1 MTSQGPGEFH
11 VRAVPAKDLFEL
23 RRRVLRGDD
32 PGSSGQDPRDDEATT
47 LHFAGFLDDRVV
59 ASASFFSA
67 RPPINPD
74 LVSYQLRYMAIDF
87 DVQGRGYGAVL
98 VDSALTE
105 LRAQGAQQVWA
116 NARDSALGFY
126 QSTGW
131 STLVGSEHVSIET
144 QLPHTVIFMLLSG
157 VTPLRADRG

>member
-1 MTSQGPGEFH
+1 LQ
-11 VRAVPAKDLFEL
+11 VRAVPAKELFEL

-32 PGSSGQDPRDDEATT
+32 PGSSVQDPRDGEATT
-47 LHFAGFLDDRVV
+47 RHFAGFLNDRVV

-87 DVQGRGYGAVL
+87 DVQGRGYGTVL
-98 VDSALTE
+98 VDTALAE

-116 NARDSALGFY
+116 KARDSALGFY

-131 STLVGSEHVSIET
+131 STLVGSEHVSLET
-144 QLPHTVIFMLLSG
+144 QLPHTVIFRLLSG
-157 VTPLRADRG
+157 ATPSGAAAVN